1 MQIEQ
6 KIKEEIMSIWG
17 VPENSEFLDMT
28 PFGDFFVKSSAGKY
42 FLYSL
47 TNGEIEDVSELI
59 EEHGLP
65 PVSIELGE
73 EWYQLD
79 AHAVLLEEGLVLDD
93 NQCFG
98 FKQPIFMG
106 GEYSPDNIEVVDIAS
121 YSRAV
126 HKLVEQVKKAS
137 ESTD

>member
-1 MQIEQ
+1 MQIKQ
-6 KIKEEIMSIWG
+6 KIKEEIMSVWG
-17 VPENSEFLDMT
+17 VPENSELLDIT
-28 PFGDFFVKSSAGKY
+28 PFGDFFILDSEGKY

-47 TNGEIEDVSELI
+47 TNGEVEDVSELI

-79 AHAVLLEEGLVLDD
+79 AHAVLLEDGLELGD

-98 FKQPIFMG
+98 FKQPLFMG
-106 GEYSPDNIEVVDIAS
+106 GGYSPDNIEVMDIVS
-121 YSRAV
+121 YNRAV
-126 HKLVEQVKKAS
+126 HTNFKSA
-137 ESTD
+137 

>member
-6 KIKEEIMSIWG
+6 KTEEEIMSIWG
-17 VPENSEFLDMT
+17 VPENSEFLDIT
-28 PFGDFFVKSSAGKY
+28 PFGDFFIKSPEGTY

-47 TNGEIEDVSELI
+47 TNGEIEDVSESI

-65 PVSIELGE
+65 PVSIELGD

-79 AHAVLLEEGLVLDD
+79 AQAILMEEGLELGD

-98 FKQPIFMG
+98 FKLPLFLD
-106 GEYSPDNIEVVDIAS
+106 GEYSPDNIELVDIAS
-121 YSRAV
+121 YNRAV
-126 HKLVEQVKKAS
+126 HKRLKSA
-137 ESTD
+137 

>member
-1 MQIEQ
+1 MQIKT

-17 VPENSEFLDMT
+17 VHKNSEFLDIT
-28 PFGDFFVKSSAGKY
+28 PFGDFFIKAADGKY

-47 TNGEIEDVSELI
+47 TNGEVEDVSESI

-65 PVSIELGE
+65 PVSIELGD

-79 AHAVLLEEGLVLDD
+79 AQAILMEEGLELGD

-98 FKQPIFMG
+98 FKRPLFVG
-106 GEYSPDNIEVVDIAS
+106 GEYSPDNIEIVDIVS
-121 YSRAV
+121 YNMAV
-126 HKLVEQVKKAS
+126 HKSLK
-137 ESTD
+137 